1 MLQPGDDPGIIS
13 HDNPSMGCRLRGF
26 LQVATRRRQKSP
38 HFERL
43 VTSLILLLQS
53 EAAQNLP
60 VDTWRQLGALKKYLL
75 DTSHSGHRSVPKS

>member
-1 MLQPGDDPGIIS
+1 MIILLWGVDYMDS
-13 HDNPSMGCRLRGF
+13 SKSLRDA
-26 LQVATRRRQKSP
+26 VKKSP